1 MSSKSRLRFRGGAV
15 FAIVLV
21 AAAAFT
27 PGNEDLLDAAAR
39 GDVAAVQSLLA
50 AGVDPNAA
58 RGDGLTA
65 LHMAAR
71 AGNLEVTNLLLKGGA
86 NVAAVTRLGGYTP
99 LHLASEVAQAAT
111 AAALLEAGAQAG
123 VKTTASGVTPL
134 HLAAKAPKGENVI
147 RVLLEHGAQ
156 VDAIEASAGQTPLMF
171 AASFGRTEAVRELL
185 GAGADPAI
193 GTRVV
198 DVLQSMAIDQKARAR
213 FFEAMR
219 EIRENSPGGIDREL
233 TAAEVQAAIG
243 AQREFLRSEEEI
255 QELLQDFHPDNLARR
270 RVYAR
275 TDVEYL
281 QRPLWETKVGVTG
294 GMTALVHA
302 AREGHV
308 DVVKAL
314 LEGGADIDQPSGD
327 GSTALVS
334 ALQNGRFDLAM
345 VLIDQGA
352 NPNLAT
358 HTDGVAALFAVLQT
372 RWSNETS
379 HPQPRA
385 HEHQTVE
392 YLDVLEALLKAGAD
406 PNMRITQHPYYW
418 EYDFRLGND
427 INGAT
432 PFFRAAFALD
442 LEALKMLAE
451 YGADPDIPT
460 LWAEVGLRQGRQE
473 DGRTA
478 DDSGLPPLPE
488 GTPNMYPI
496 HAAAGGGH
504 LGYEALD
511 MNQVPDNFVKVVK
524 YLVEEHN
531 ADVSL
536 PNGWGYTPLH
546 YAAVRGDNEMV
557 GYLVSKGADLH
568 ATSRL
573 GQSTVD
579 MARGGGAGFHP
590 RAPQPETVEYM
601 LSLGAVFKC
610 LDTHFAGTGAYC
622 AGSGAAPFEGALP
635 TGEQEDASDAAPPG
649 ER

>member
-1 MSSKSRLRFRGGAV
+1 MISRLRMRLRGGAAL
-15 FAIVLV
+15 AIALV
-21 AAAAFT
+21 SGAAVT
-27 PGNEDLLDAAAR
+27 PGNEDLLNAAAR
-39 GDVAAVQSLLA
+39 GDVAAVQSLLV

-71 AGNLEVTNLLLKGGA
+71 AGNLELTNLLLKGGA
-86 NVAAVTRLGGYTP
+86 SVSAATRIGGYTP
-99 LHLASEVAQAAT
+99 LHLASEVAQAST
-111 AAALLEAGAQAG
+111 AAALLSAGAEPD
-123 VKTTASGVTPL
+123 VRTTGSGVTPL
-134 HLAAKAPKGENVI
+134 HLAAKAPKGESVI
-147 RVLLEHGAQ
+147 QVLLEHGAQ
-156 VDAIEASAGQTPLMF
+156 VDAMEASAGQTPLMF
-171 AASFGRTEAVRELL
+171 AASYGRTAAVRELL
-185 GAGADPAI
+185 RAGADHAKR
-193 GTRVV
+193 TRVV
-198 DVLQSMAIDQKARAR
+198 DVLQSMAIDRQARAR
-213 FFEAMR
+213 FLEAMQ
-219 EIRENSPGGIDREL
+219 EIRKTSPDGIERDL
-233 TAAEVQAAIG
+233 TAAEVQAAIA
-243 AQREFLRSEEEI
+243 AQREFLRSEEAI
-255 QELLQDFHPDNLARR
+255 QDLLQDFHPDDLARPR
-270 RVYAR
+270 IYTR

-294 GMTALVHA
+294 GMTALIHA
-302 AREGHV
+302 AREGHI
-308 DVVKAL
+308 DVIKAL
-314 LEGGADIDQPSGD
+314 LDGGADIDQASGD

-334 ALQNGRFDLAM
+334 ALQNGRFDAGML
-345 VLIDQGA
+345 LIDQGA
-352 NPNLAT
+352 DPNLAT

-372 RWSNETS
+372 RWANETS

-385 HEHQTVE
+385 HELQTVE
-392 YLDVLEALLKAGAD
+392 YLDVLEALLVAGAD

-432 PFFRAAFALD
+432 PFFRAAWALD

-451 YGADPDIPT
+451 YGADPNIPT
-460 LWAEVGLRQGRQE
+460 VWAEVGLRQGRQE
-473 DGRTA
+473 DGRTV

-488 GTPNMYPI
+488 GTANMYPI

-511 MNQVPDNFVKVVK
+511 MNQIPDNFLKVVR
-524 YLVEEHN
+524 YLVEEHGAN
-531 ADVSL
+531 VSL

-546 YAAVRGDNEMV
+546 YAAVRGDNDMI

-590 RAPQPETVEYM
+590 RSPQPETVEYM
-601 LSLGAVFKC
+601 LGLGAEFKC
-610 LDTHFAGTGAYC
+610 IDTHFAGTGAYC

-635 TGEQEDASDAAPPG
+635 SGEGDAGSNAPPG
-649 ER
+649 GR